1 MESANRHWTAVGRPA
16 VDELGPGSHAVADT
30 PPTDARETIARIW
43 DQLGGP
49 ISSAAM
55 RARALRSRY
64 DGDPQLRGELDAL
77 IAELDGVFTAILHTD
92 GRPSADAS
100 SRSDSGTGWPEEG
113 AELRFC
119 QWVAGHA
126 PGPSGR
132 AGWSPVSGSADP
144 ASLIDE
150 LARIGQAM
158 PREIASTLGLPAQ
171 ASYADGVDR
180 LRWARHSADGPRCRS
195 YRSAC
200 LFLADADIVLLPPPA
215 TARLANGDAL
225 RITLAEQQSSSHRVP
240 RTPA

>member
-1 MESANRHWTAVGRPA
+1 MESANCHWTAVGHPA
-16 VDELGPGSHAVADT
+16 VDELGPGSHAAADA
-30 PPTDARETIARIW
+30 PPTNTRETIARMW

-55 RARALRSRY
+55 RARALRSRC

-92 GRPSADAS
+92 GYPSADAS
-100 SRSDSGTGWPEEG
+100 SRSEPNTGWPGGG
-113 AELRFC
+113 AERRFC

-126 PGPSGR
+126 PGPSER

-144 ASLIDE
+144 ATLIDE
-150 LARIGQAM
+150 LAQVGQAM
-158 PREIASTLGLPAQ
+158 PPEIASVLGLRAQ

-215 TARLANGDAL
+215 TARLANGDTP
-225 RITLAEQQSSSHRVP
+225 RFTLAEHQSAP
-240 RTPA
+240 T